1 MPMPTPARKPLME
14 GPTPAAPAM
23 PPEPGSMPAQP
34 TTTEPAPALP
44 GVTAPATEPATMSS
58 PNPETSGVVTVWLPY
73 DAKVTVNGL
82 ATRSVGS
89 HRQFVSYGLKP
100 GFSYKYEIH
109 AEAVSNGK
117 IVEDNRTVTLTAGE
131 TVSVAFGVI
140 GGNPAASVASAN

>member
-1 MPMPTPARKPLME
+1 
-14 GPTPAAPAM
+14 
-23 PPEPGSMPAQP
+23 
-34 TTTEPAPALP
+34 
-44 GVTAPATEPATMSS
+44 MSS